1 MRNENF
7 RHLLI
12 KPFGL
17 RTRTPSSEK
26 QKGLSKDTEWASSR
40 AKKSPSLT
48 RPMLFPWHPRPR
60 PSPWELLAGFLASS
74 SPSGCKR
81 CSPEVGWGWG
91 RPPTEGQPTL
101 GHRSLGQPALGSPGL
116 PWEWEAL
123 HPLTLRI
130 SGYQTSDCYFGGK
143 AKAPWQGCADHSP
156 WARTVQPYPHEVFH
170 WVGKMAWKSGH
181 YNAACAT
188 GGQGHGSTQ
197 QGKGPALA
205 EGALEGPLGAR
216 DV

>member
-17 RTRTPSSEK
+17 RTRTSSSEK

-40 AKKSPSLT
+40 AKRSPSLT

-74 SPSGCKR
+74 SPSGCKQ

-143 AKAPWQGCADHSP
+143 AKAPWQGCADHTHHGPGQCSP
-156 WARTVQPYPHEVFH
+156 IFMKCSTGLGRWRGSQ
-170 WVGKMAWKSGH
+170 
-181 YNAACAT
+181 AT
-188 GGQGHGSTQ
+188 IM
-197 QGKGPALA
+197 
-205 EGALEGPLGAR
+205 
-216 DV
+216 